1 MFGSKVGAES
11 SCGSVGDAESEWW
24 MLVHV
29 GGGGGGINISVI
41 MAETLN
47 KQTTTSPQAS
57 LLEKYSRCNELNMN
71 V

>member
-24 MLVHV
+24 MLVVHV
-29 GGGGGGINISVI
+29 GGGINISVI